1 MPSPL
6 PLPTRRSSSRKKSA
20 ATRIQARARAKQ
32 TRKQYAPEIAQMYRT
47 LENKRI
53 ENLCPIC
60 HESMINN
67 GSITKLRLCR
77 DRFHTECLTKW
88 LKTKLG
94 SDFVRCPV
102 CGTRLSI
109 QDTLSLQPSRQT
121 QRAITQQQVQQ
132 QLLTSQNQFN
142 QSVRNPQNQFN
153 QSVRNPQ
160 NQFNLNSYLASL
172 ERDAAANLRVRD
184 VSRARQRLTAFR
196 LSGRN
201 DPEHEQFLIDML
213 RLVSME

>member
-1 MPSPL
+1 MPL
-6 PLPTRRSSSRKKSA
+6 PLPTRRSSSRKRSA
-20 ATRIQARARAKQ
+20 ATRIQASARAKK
-32 TRKQYAPEIAQMYRT
+32 TRKQYAPEIAQMYRN

-53 ENLCPIC
+53 ENQCPIC

-67 GSITKLRLCR
+67 GPITKLQRCR

-94 SDFVRCPV
+94 SNLVRCPV
-102 CGTRLSI
+102 CSTRLSI

-142 QSVRNPQNQFN
+142 QSVQNPQQWLGPG
-153 QSVRNPQ
+153 S
-160 NQFNLNSYLASL
+160 LNSYLASL
-172 ERDAAANLRVRD
+172 ERVAAAHVRED
-184 VSRARQRLTAFR
+184 TINRAQRALTTFR
-196 LSGRN
+196 RSGRN
-201 DPEHEQFLIDML
+201 DPEHEQFLINML
-213 RLVSME
+213 RLATME

>member
-1 MPSPL
+1 MPL
-6 PLPTRRSSSRKKSA
+6 PLPTRRSSSRKRSA
-20 ATRIQARARAKQ
+20 ATRIQASARAKK
-32 TRKQYAPEIAQMYRT
+32 TRKQYAEMYRN

-53 ENLCPIC
+53 DNLCPIC

-67 GSITKLRLCR
+67 GPITKLQRCR

-94 SDFVRCPV
+94 SDLVRCPV
-102 CGTRLSI
+102 CNILLSS

-153 QSVRNPQ
+153 
-160 NQFNLNSYLASL
+160 LNSYLASL
-172 ERDAAANLRVRD
+172 ERVAAAHVRED
-184 VSRARQRLTAFR
+184 TINRAQQALTTYR
-196 LSGRN
+196 LSGRT
-201 DPEHEQFLIDML
+201 DPEREQFLIDML